1 MVRASMVLLCLVWGS
16 TWVVIRGGLRDLP
29 PFTSAAA
36 RFVVSGAAMSA
47 LVALLGRR
55 ESGKPPPTFLWLVLG
70 TLSFGASYAIVYRTE
85 TLLPSGLVSLLWSV
99 FPMLMAISG
108 HWFLPGE
115 RLRGVHWLGFTI
127 GSVGLALLF
136 STDLAELGPEAIPGA
151 ALLLVSPVVSAIA
164 TTVVK
169 LHGAGVSSMRLN
181 RNAMLLGAALLSV
194 LALATEDVTTATWT
208 PRALLS
214 VVYLALAGT
223 VLTFGLYFW
232 LLRYVDAHKMSLIA
246 FVTPTV
252 ALALGWLTGEPVTY
266 WTLGGAA
273 CVLGGVALVVTAR
286 RVAPERSR

>member
-36 RFVVSGAAMSA
+36 RFVVSGAAMSV

-115 RLRGVHWLGFTI
+115 RLRGVHWLGFTV

-151 ALLLVSPVVSAIA
+151 ALLLVSPIVSAVA

-181 RNAMLLGAALLSV
+181 RNAMLLGAALLSI
-194 LALATEDVTTATWT
+194 LALATEDVTAAAWT

-214 VVYLALAGT
+214 VAYLALAGT

-252 ALALGWLTGEPVTY
+252 ALALGWLTGEPLTR
-266 WTLGGAA
+266 WTVSGAA

-286 RVAPERSR
+286 RGEKEQTR